1 MPRGIPNAKKDD
13 LGMKYTTFHVP
24 LQLVY
29 LLRNCNLLP
38 LTYDRISL
46 RANPKLTASNYLK
59 YESQSVWVR
68 NAAKPCQVFS
78 HLLQLVMIRRR
89 YHRTRARSF

>member
-13 LGMKYTTFHVP
+13 LGMKYTNFHVP

-46 RANPKLTASNYLK
+46 RSNPKLTASNYLK

-68 NAAKPCQVFS
+68 NAANRNRERGPEDTEVSMFVS
-78 HLLQLVMIRRR
+78 RYSLQC
-89 YHRTRARSF
+89 SF